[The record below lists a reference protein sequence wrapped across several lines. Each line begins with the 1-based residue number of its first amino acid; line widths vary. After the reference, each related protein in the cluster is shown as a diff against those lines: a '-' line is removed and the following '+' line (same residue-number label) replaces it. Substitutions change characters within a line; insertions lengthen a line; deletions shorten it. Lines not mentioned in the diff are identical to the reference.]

1 MPEPLTLEPYSLDL
15 TTGLPRMAAAPT
27 TPRQQL
33 RYARILKTAAGFAQ
47 RQFDT
52 LSLSDVAARADVP
65 LGTLYRYFPSTAH
78 LMLAVYR
85 QQLRELRD
93 GLRQREAKQRGNSQ
107 RGNSQRD
114 NSQRGNS
121 QAGSKGNALS
131 GLMMEIF
138 HLRVMQPG
146 VEHCLIRPAGK
157 DADTAQLLKEI
168 DVLSEEVVGFLSKD
182 GGKESTKDSTRA
194 RILLHLVSGLVQ
206 AVRCR
211 RLSLFEAE
219 QDLKKACS
227 LLAGD

>member
-1 MPEPLTLEPYSLDL
+1 MPATNSLEPYSLDL

-33 RYARILKTAAGFAQ
+33 RYARILKTAEGFAQ

-52 LSLSDVAARADVP
+52 LSLSDVAARADIP

-93 GLRQREAKQRGNSQ
+93 GVRLREG
-107 RGNSQRD
+107 
-114 NSQRGNS
+114 
-121 QAGSKGNALS
+121 KGHALA

-146 VEHCLIRPAGK
+146 IEHCLIRPAGK
-157 DADTAQLLKEI
+157 DDDTAQLLREI
-168 DVLSEEVVGFLSKD
+168 DALSEEVVGSLSKD
-182 GGKESTKDSTRA
+182 QGKDTVKA

-219 QDLKKACS
+219 KDLKKACT
-227 LLAGD
+227 LLSGE

>member
-1 MPEPLTLEPYSLDL
+1 MSAANSLEPYSLDL

-27 TPRQQL
+27 TPRQLL
-33 RYARILKTAAGFAQ
+33 RYARILRTAAGFAQ

-93 GLRQREAKQRGNSQ
+93 GVRQRQGNSH
-107 RGNSQRD
+107 
-114 NSQRGNS
+114 
-121 QAGSKGNALS
+121 ALA

-157 DADTAQLLKEI
+157 DSDTAQLLREI
-168 DVLSEEVVGFLSKD
+168 DALSEEVVVSLSSDSGKD
-182 GGKESTKDSTRA
+182 PVKA

-219 QDLKKACS
+219 KDLKKACS
-227 LLAGD
+227 LVAGE

>member
-1 MPEPLTLEPYSLDL
+1 
-15 TTGLPRMAAAPT
+15 MAAAPT
-27 TPRQQL
+27 TPRQLL
-33 RYARILKTAAGFAQ
+33 RYARILRTAAGFAQ

-93 GLRQREAKQRGNSQ
+93 GVRQRQGNSH
-107 RGNSQRD
+107 
-114 NSQRGNS
+114 
-121 QAGSKGNALS
+121 ALA

-157 DADTAQLLKEI
+157 DSDTAQLLREI
-168 DVLSEEVVGFLSKD
+168 DALSEEVVNSLSKD
-182 GGKESTKDSTRA
+182 PGNDPGNDPVKA
-194 RILLHLVSGLVQ
+194 RILVHLVSGLVQ

-219 QDLKKACS
+219 KDLKKACS
-227 LLAGD
+227 LVAGE

>member
-1 MPEPLTLEPYSLDL
+1 MPASNSLEPYSLDL

-33 RYARILKTAAGFAQ
+33 RYARILKTAEGFAQ

-52 LSLSDVAARADVP
+52 LSLSDVAARADIP

-93 GLRQREAKQRGNSQ
+93 GVRLRQ
-107 RGNSQRD
+107 
-114 NSQRGNS
+114 
-121 QAGSKGNALS
+121 GSHALA

-146 VEHCLIRPAGK
+146 IEHCLIRPAGK
-157 DADTAQLLKEI
+157 DDDTAQLLREI
-168 DVLSEEVVGFLSKD
+168 DVLSEEVVGSLSQD
-182 GGKESTKDSTRA
+182 QGRDTVRA
-194 RILLHLVSGLVQ
+194 RVLLHLVSGLVQ

-219 QDLKKACS
+219 KDLKKACT
-227 LLAGD
+227 LLTGE

>member
-1 MPEPLTLEPYSLDL
+1 MSAANSLEPYSLDL

-27 TPRQQL
+27 TPRQLL

-93 GLRQREAKQRGNSQ
+93 GVRQRHG
-107 RGNSQRD
+107 
-114 NSQRGNS
+114 
-121 QAGSKGNALS
+121 KGQLA

-157 DADTAQLLKEI
+157 DTDTAQLLREI
-168 DVLSEEVVGFLSKD
+168 DSLSQEVVGSLS
-182 GGKESTKDSTRA
+182 EDSGNDSVKA

-219 QDLKKACS
+219 KDLKKACT
-227 LLAGD
+227 LLTGE

>member
-1 MPEPLTLEPYSLDL
+1 MSEPYSLEPYSLDL
-15 TTGLPRMAAAPT
+15 AAGLPHMAAAPT

-47 RQFDT
+47 RRFDT
-52 LSLSDVAARADVP
+52 LSLSDVATRADVP

-93 GLRQREAKQRGNSQ
+93 GARPGPSRGRQHVLTS
-107 RGNSQRD
+107 
-114 NSQRGNS
+114 
-121 QAGSKGNALS
+121 LV
-131 GLMMEIF
+131 MEIF

-146 VEHCLIRPAGK
+146 VEYCLVRPSTSK
-157 DADTAQLLKEI
+157 DGDTAALLREI
-168 DVLSEEVVGFLSKD
+168 DGLAEEVVTAAAD
-182 GGKESTKDSTRA
+182 DAGKA
-194 RILLHLVSGLVQ
+194 RILLHMVSGLVQ

-219 QDLKKACS
+219 KDLKRACS
-227 LLAGD
+227 LLADS

>member
-1 MPEPLTLEPYSLDL
+1 MSAANSLEPYSLDL

-27 TPRQQL
+27 TPRQLL
-33 RYARILKTAAGFAQ
+33 RYARILRTAAGFAQ

-93 GLRQREAKQRGNSQ
+93 GVRQRQGNSH
-107 RGNSQRD
+107 
-114 NSQRGNS
+114 
-121 QAGSKGNALS
+121 ALA

-157 DADTAQLLKEI
+157 GSDTAQLLREI
-168 DVLSEEVVGFLSKD
+168 DALSEEVVNSLSKD
-182 GGKESTKDSTRA
+182 PGKDPVKA

-219 QDLKKACS
+219 KDLKKACS
-227 LLAGD
+227 LVAGE

>member
-1 MPEPLTLEPYSLDL
+1 MPATNSLEPYSLDL

-33 RYARILKTAAGFAQ
+33 RYARILKTAEGFAQ

-52 LSLSDVAARADVP
+52 LSLSDVAARADIP

-93 GLRQREAKQRGNSQ
+93 GVGLREG
-107 RGNSQRD
+107 
-114 NSQRGNS
+114 
-121 QAGSKGNALS
+121 KGHALA

-146 VEHCLIRPAGK
+146 IEHCLIRPAGK
-157 DADTAQLLKEI
+157 DDDTAQLLREI
-168 DVLSEEVVGFLSKD
+168 DALSEEVVGSLSKD
-182 GGKESTKDSTRA
+182 QGKDTVKA

-219 QDLKKACS
+219 KDLKKACT
-227 LLAGD
+227 LLSGE

>member
-1 MPEPLTLEPYSLDL
+1 MPASNSLEPYSLDL

-33 RYARILKTAAGFAQ
+33 RYARILKTAEGFAQ

-52 LSLSDVAARADVP
+52 LSLSDVAARADIP

-93 GLRQREAKQRGNSQ
+93 GVRLREG
-107 RGNSQRD
+107 
-114 NSQRGNS
+114 
-121 QAGSKGNALS
+121 KGHALA

-157 DADTAQLLKEI
+157 DDDTAQLLREI
-168 DVLSEEVVGFLSKD
+168 DALSEEVVGSLSRDVGKD
-182 GGKESTKDSTRA
+182 TVRA

-219 QDLKKACS
+219 KDLKKACT
-227 LLAGD
+227 LLTGE

>member
-1 MPEPLTLEPYSLDL
+1 MPATNSLEPYSLDL

-33 RYARILKTAAGFAQ
+33 RYARILKTAEGFAQ

-52 LSLSDVAARADVP
+52 LSLSDVAARADIP

-93 GLRQREAKQRGNSQ
+93 GVGLREG
-107 RGNSQRD
+107 
-114 NSQRGNS
+114 
-121 QAGSKGNALS
+121 KGHALA

-146 VEHCLIRPAGK
+146 IEHCLIRPAGK
-157 DADTAQLLKEI
+157 DDDTAQLLREI
-168 DVLSEEVVGFLSKD
+168 DALSEEVVGSLSRDQGKD
-182 GGKESTKDSTRA
+182 TVKA

-219 QDLKKACS
+219 KDLKKACT
-227 LLAGD
+227 LLSGE

>member
-1 MPEPLTLEPYSLDL
+1 MTAPNSLEPYSLDL

-52 LSLSDVAARADVP
+52 LSLSDVASRADVP

-93 GLRQREAKQRGNSQ
+93 GLRKRVGKGH
-107 RGNSQRD
+107 D
-114 NSQRGNS
+114 L
-121 QAGSKGNALS
+121 AGV
-131 GLMMEIF
+131 MMEIF

-146 VEHCLIRPAGK
+146 VEHCLIRPAGR
-157 DADTAQLLKEI
+157 DEDTTQLLREI
-168 DVLSEEVVGFLSKD
+168 DALSVEAVGSLSKD
-182 GGKESTKDSTRA
+182 TANDAVRA

-219 QDLKKACS
+219 KDLKKACT
-227 LLAGD
+227 LLTAG

>member
-1 MPEPLTLEPYSLDL
+1 MPASNSLEPYSLDL

-33 RYARILKTAAGFAQ
+33 RYARILKTAEGFAQ

-52 LSLSDVAARADVP
+52 LSLSDVAARADIP

-93 GLRQREAKQRGNSQ
+93 GVRLREG
-107 RGNSQRD
+107 
-114 NSQRGNS
+114 
-121 QAGSKGNALS
+121 KGHALA

-157 DADTAQLLKEI
+157 DNDTAQLLREI
-168 DVLSEEVVGFLSKD
+168 DALSEEVVGSLSRDPGKD
-182 GGKESTKDSTRA
+182 AVRA

-219 QDLKKACS
+219 KDLKKACT
-227 LLAGD
+227 LLTGEE

>member
-1 MPEPLTLEPYSLDL
+1 MPASNSLEPYSLDL

-33 RYARILKTAAGFAQ
+33 RYARILKTAEGFAQ

-52 LSLSDVAARADVP
+52 LSLSDVAARADIP
-65 LGTLYRYFPSTAH
+65 LGTLYRYFPSPAH

-93 GLRQREAKQRGNSQ
+93 GVRLREG
-107 RGNSQRD
+107 
-114 NSQRGNS
+114 
-121 QAGSKGNALS
+121 KGHALA

-157 DADTAQLLKEI
+157 DDDTAQLLREI
-168 DVLSEEVVGFLSKD
+168 DALSEEVVGSLSRDPGKD
-182 GGKESTKDSTRA
+182 AVRA

-219 QDLKKACS
+219 KDLKKACT
-227 LLAGD
+227 LLTGEE

>member
-1 MPEPLTLEPYSLDL
+1 MPVTNSLEPYSLDL

-33 RYARILKTAAGFAQ
+33 RYARILKTAEGFAQ

-93 GLRQREAKQRGNSQ
+93 GVHQRQG
-107 RGNSQRD
+107 
-114 NSQRGNS
+114 
-121 QAGSKGNALS
+121 KGHALA

-157 DADTAQLLKEI
+157 DDDTAQLLREV
-168 DVLSEEVVGFLSKD
+168 DALSQEVVGSLSNDTGKD
-182 GGKESTKDSTRA
+182 AVKA

-219 QDLKKACS
+219 KDLKRACS
-227 LLAGD
+227 LMTGE

>member
-1 MPEPLTLEPYSLDL
+1 MPASNSLEPYSLDL

-52 LSLSDVAARADVP
+52 LSLSDVAARADIP

-93 GLRQREAKQRGNSQ
+93 GVRLREG
-107 RGNSQRD
+107 
-114 NSQRGNS
+114 
-121 QAGSKGNALS
+121 KGHALA

-157 DADTAQLLKEI
+157 DDDTAQLLREI
-168 DVLSEEVVGFLSKD
+168 DALSEEVVGSLSKD
-182 GGKESTKDSTRA
+182 SGRDTVRA

-219 QDLKKACS
+219 KDLKRACT
-227 LLAGD
+227 LLTGE

>member
-1 MPEPLTLEPYSLDL
+1 MPVSNSLEPYSLDL

-52 LSLSDVAARADVP
+52 LSLSDVAARADIP

-93 GLRQREAKQRGNSQ
+93 GVRLREG
-107 RGNSQRD
+107 
-114 NSQRGNS
+114 
-121 QAGSKGNALS
+121 KGHALA

-157 DADTAQLLKEI
+157 DDDTAQLLREI
-168 DVLSEEVVGFLSKD
+168 DALSEEVVGSLSKD
-182 GGKESTKDSTRA
+182 TGKDAVRA

-219 QDLKKACS
+219 KDLKRACT
-227 LLAGD
+227 LLTGE

>member
-1 MPEPLTLEPYSLDL
+1 
-15 TTGLPRMAAAPT
+15 MAAAPT
-27 TPRQQL
+27 TPRQLL

-93 GLRQREAKQRGNSQ
+93 GVRQRHG
-107 RGNSQRD
+107 
-114 NSQRGNS
+114 
-121 QAGSKGNALS
+121 KGQLA

-157 DADTAQLLKEI
+157 DTDTAQLLREI
-168 DVLSEEVVGFLSKD
+168 DSLSQEVVGSLSEDSGKD
-182 GGKESTKDSTRA
+182 PVKA

-219 QDLKKACS
+219 KDLKKACT
-227 LLAGD
+227 LLTGE

>member
-1 MPEPLTLEPYSLDL
+1 MPASNSLEPYSLDL

-33 RYARILKTAAGFAQ
+33 RYARILKTAEGFAQ

-52 LSLSDVAARADVP
+52 LSLSDVAARADIP

-93 GLRQREAKQRGNSQ
+93 GVRLREG
-107 RGNSQRD
+107 
-114 NSQRGNS
+114 
-121 QAGSKGNALS
+121 KGHALA

-157 DADTAQLLKEI
+157 DDDTAQLLREI
-168 DVLSEEVVGFLSKD
+168 DALSEEVVGSLSRDPGKD
-182 GGKESTKDSTRA
+182 AVRA

-219 QDLKKACS
+219 KDLKKACT
-227 LLAGD
+227 LLTGEE

>member
-1 MPEPLTLEPYSLDL
+1 MPASNSLEPYSLDL

-33 RYARILKTAAGFAQ
+33 RYARILKTAEGFAQ

-52 LSLSDVAARADVP
+52 LSLSDVAARADIP

-93 GLRQREAKQRGNSQ
+93 GVRLREG
-107 RGNSQRD
+107 
-114 NSQRGNS
+114 
-121 QAGSKGNALS
+121 KGHALA

-157 DADTAQLLKEI
+157 DDDTAQLLREI
-168 DVLSEEVVGFLSKD
+168 DSLSEEVVGSLSRDPGKD
-182 GGKESTKDSTRA
+182 AVRA

-219 QDLKKACS
+219 KDLKKACS
-227 LLAGD
+227 LLTGEE

>member
-1 MPEPLTLEPYSLDL
+1 MPVTNSLEPYSLDL

-33 RYARILKTAAGFAQ
+33 RYARILKTAEGFAQ

-85 QQLRELRD
+85 QQLRELRE
-93 GLRQREAKQRGNSQ
+93 GARQREG
-107 RGNSQRD
+107 
-114 NSQRGNS
+114 
-121 QAGSKGNALS
+121 KGHALA

-157 DADTAQLLKEI
+157 DDDTAQLLREV
-168 DVLSEEVVGFLSKD
+168 DALSEEVVGSLSKD
-182 GGKESTKDSTRA
+182 TGKDTVKA

-219 QDLKKACS
+219 KDLKRACS
-227 LLAGD
+227 LMSGE

>member
-1 MPEPLTLEPYSLDL
+1 MPATNSLEPYSLDL

-33 RYARILKTAAGFAQ
+33 RYARILKTAEGFAQ

-52 LSLSDVAARADVP
+52 LSLSDVAARADIP

-93 GLRQREAKQRGNSQ
+93 GVRLREG
-107 RGNSQRD
+107 
-114 NSQRGNS
+114 
-121 QAGSKGNALS
+121 KGHALA

-138 HLRVMQPG
+138 HLRVMQSG
-146 VEHCLIRPAGK
+146 IEHCLIRPAGK
-157 DADTAQLLKEI
+157 DDDTAQLLREI
-168 DVLSEEVVGFLSKD
+168 DALSEEVVGSLSKD
-182 GGKESTKDSTRA
+182 QGKDTVKA

-219 QDLKKACS
+219 KDLKKACT
-227 LLAGD
+227 LLSGE

>member
-1 MPEPLTLEPYSLDL
+1 MPASNSLEPYSLDL

-33 RYARILKTAAGFAQ
+33 RYARILRTAAGFAQ

-93 GLRQREAKQRGNSQ
+93 GLRLREG
-107 RGNSQRD
+107 
-114 NSQRGNS
+114 
-121 QAGSKGNALS
+121 KGHALA

-157 DADTAQLLKEI
+157 DDDSAQLLREI
-168 DVLSEEVVGFLSKD
+168 DALSEEVVGSLSKD
-182 GGKESTKDSTRA
+182 AGKDATRA

-219 QDLKKACS
+219 KDLKKACS
-227 LLAGD
+227 LLTGE

>member
-1 MPEPLTLEPYSLDL
+1 MPASNSLEPYSLDL

-33 RYARILKTAAGFAQ
+33 RYARILKTAEGFAQ

-52 LSLSDVAARADVP
+52 LSLSDVAARADIP

-93 GLRQREAKQRGNSQ
+93 GVRLREG
-107 RGNSQRD
+107 
-114 NSQRGNS
+114 
-121 QAGSKGNALS
+121 KGHALA

-157 DADTAQLLKEI
+157 DDDTAQLLREI
-168 DVLSEEVVGFLSKD
+168 DALSEEVVGSLSRDPGKD
-182 GGKESTKDSTRA
+182 AVRA

-219 QDLKKACS
+219 KDLKKACT
-227 LLAGD
+227 LLTGED

>member
-1 MPEPLTLEPYSLDL
+1 MPVTNSLEPYSLDL

-47 RQFDT
+47 RLFDT

-65 LGTLYRYFPSTAH
+65 LGTLYRYFPSTSH

-85 QQLRELRD
+85 QQLRELME
-93 GLRQREAKQRGNSQ
+93 GVHQRG
-107 RGNSQRD
+107 
-114 NSQRGNS
+114 
-121 QAGSKGNALS
+121 AKGHALA

-157 DADTAQLLKEI
+157 DDDTAQLLREI
-168 DVLSEEVVGFLSKD
+168 DALSEGVVGSLSKD
-182 GGKESTKDSTRA
+182 AGKDTVKA

-219 QDLKKACS
+219 KDLKRACS
-227 LLAGD
+227 LMTGE

>member
-1 MPEPLTLEPYSLDL
+1 MSAANSLEPYSLDL

-27 TPRQQL
+27 TPRQLL

-93 GLRQREAKQRGNSQ
+93 GVRRREG
-107 RGNSQRD
+107 
-114 NSQRGNS
+114 
-121 QAGSKGNALS
+121 KGHALA

-157 DADTAQLLKEI
+157 DTDTAQLLREI
-168 DVLSEEVVGFLSKD
+168 DALSEEVVGSLSKD
-182 GGKESTKDSTRA
+182 SGNDTVKA

-219 QDLKKACS
+219 KDLKKACS
-227 LLAGD
+227 LLTGE

>member
-1 MPEPLTLEPYSLDL
+1 MPVTNSLEPYSLDL

-33 RYARILKTAAGFAQ
+33 RYARILRTAAGFAQ

-52 LSLSDVAARADVP
+52 LSLSDIAARADVP

-85 QQLRELRD
+85 QQLRELRE
-93 GLRQREAKQRGNSQ
+93 GVHQREG
-107 RGNSQRD
+107 
-114 NSQRGNS
+114 
-121 QAGSKGNALS
+121 KGHALA

-157 DADTAQLLKEI
+157 DDDTAQLLREI
-168 DVLSEEVVGFLSKD
+168 DALSEEVVGSLSKD
-182 GGKESTKDSTRA
+182 SGKDTVKA

-219 QDLKKACS
+219 KDLKRACS
-227 LLAGD
+227 LMTGE

>member
-1 MPEPLTLEPYSLDL
+1 MPVTNSLEPYSLDL

-33 RYARILKTAAGFAQ
+33 RYARILKTAEGFAQ

-93 GLRQREAKQRGNSQ
+93 GVHQRG
-107 RGNSQRD
+107 G
-114 NSQRGNS
+114 
-121 QAGSKGNALS
+121 KGHALA

-138 HLRVMQPG
+138 HLGVMQPG

-157 DADTAQLLKEI
+157 DDDTAQLLREV
-168 DVLSEEVVGFLSKD
+168 DALSQEVVGSLSNDTGKD
-182 GGKESTKDSTRA
+182 TVKA

-219 QDLKKACS
+219 KDLKRACS
-227 LLAGD
+227 LMTGE

>member
-1 MPEPLTLEPYSLDL
+1 MPATNSLEPYSLDL
-15 TTGLPRMAAAPT
+15 STGLPRMAAAPT

-52 LSLSDVAARADVP
+52 LSLSDVAARADIP

-93 GLRQREAKQRGNSQ
+93 GVRLREG
-107 RGNSQRD
+107 
-114 NSQRGNS
+114 
-121 QAGSKGNALS
+121 KGHALA

-157 DADTAQLLKEI
+157 DDDTAQLLREI
-168 DVLSEEVVGFLSKD
+168 DALSEEIVGSLSKD
-182 GGKESTKDSTRA
+182 TGKDTVRA

-219 QDLKKACS
+219 KDLKKACT
-227 LLAGD
+227 LLTGE

>member
-1 MPEPLTLEPYSLDL
+1 MSEPNSLEPYSLDL
-15 TTGLPRMAAAPT
+15 TTGLPRMVAAPT
-27 TPRQQL
+27 TPRQLL

-85 QQLRELRD
+85 QQLRELKD
-93 GLRQREAKQRGNSQ
+93 GIKQRQ
-107 RGNSQRD
+107 ERGH
-114 NSQRGNS
+114 
-121 QAGSKGNALS
+121 ALS
-131 GLMMEIF
+131 GLVMEIF

-157 DADTAQLLKEI
+157 DSDTAQLLREI
-168 DVLSEEVVGFLSKD
+168 DALSGEVVGALSGDAAK
-182 GGKESTKDSTRA
+182 A

-219 QDLKKACS
+219 KDLKKACS
-227 LLAGD
+227 LLGGE

>member
-1 MPEPLTLEPYSLDL
+1 MPVTNTLEPYSLDL

-33 RYARILKTAAGFAQ
+33 RYARILRTAAGFAQ

-52 LSLSDVAARADVP
+52 LSLSDIAARADVP

-85 QQLRELRD
+85 QQLRELRE
-93 GLRQREAKQRGNSQ
+93 GVHQREG
-107 RGNSQRD
+107 
-114 NSQRGNS
+114 
-121 QAGSKGNALS
+121 KGHALA

-157 DADTAQLLKEI
+157 DDDTAQLLREI
-168 DVLSEEVVGFLSKD
+168 DALSEEVVGSLSKD
-182 GGKESTKDSTRA
+182 SGKDTVKA

-219 QDLKKACS
+219 KDLKRACS
-227 LLAGD
+227 LMTGE